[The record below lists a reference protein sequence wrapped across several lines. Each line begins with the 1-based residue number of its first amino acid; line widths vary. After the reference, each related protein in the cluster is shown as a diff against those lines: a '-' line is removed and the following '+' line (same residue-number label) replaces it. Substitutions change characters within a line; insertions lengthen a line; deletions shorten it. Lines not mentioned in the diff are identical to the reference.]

1 MDLTV
6 ERLFASPDHYLFAFE
21 GDQAVFRTMDRG
33 AYHRSIFLDHRI
45 AAADDKELRVPV
57 ATLTAFRDSRGI
69 AAPRTAWIFHV
80 AHCGSTLLAR
90 ALDRPDGQPRPARA
104 AAVASARPDPRSG
117 GDAWRAR
124 LRLAAALAGRRYRPD
139 APTIVK
145 ANVPVNFI
153 AADLLALDPS
163 APAILLYFP
172 LRAYLLAVLRSPAH
186 RQWVVNVTTQLDIA
200 GVAGLDV
207 AERAAALWLA
217 QMRLYAELLAHYPG
231 RAKPACRR
239 IARRAPPG
247 ARRRGRA
254 FRGRCRSRR
263 GRASCDLFQGPGSGV
278 RQCGAAPPAR
288 GQRGTARPRNRT
300 RAALGGRPAASRSVS
315 TARSSAPARRSSTT
329 EKKRPPR
336 GSRFSSV
343 AAPNDQ
349 RE

>member
-1 MDLTV
+1 MRPDYSSRDDETPDMDLTV

-57 ATLTAFRDSRGI
+57 ATLTAFGDSHGI

-90 ALDRPDGQPRPARA
+90 ALDRPDGNLVLREPRPLRQLGLT
-104 AAVASARPDPRSG
+104 RGPG

-139 APTIVK
+139 AATIVK

-217 QMRLYAELLAHYPG
+217 QMRLYTELLAHYRGTRSLHADELLDAPHPALAAAAAHFGVDADLDADALLTTYSKVPG
-231 RAKPACRR
+231 QAFDNAARLRLRADSAALLGPEIER
-239 IARRAPPG
+239 ARRWV
-247 ARRRGRA
+247 
-254 FRGRCRSRR
+254 
-263 GRASCDLFQGPGSGV
+263 D
-278 RQCGAAPPAR
+278 
-288 GQRGTARPRNRT
+288 
-300 RAALGGRPAASRSVS
+300 GRPLPVRLNRPLVGTS
-315 TARSSAPARRSSTT
+315 PALL
-329 EKKRPPR
+329 
-336 GSRFSSV
+336 
-343 AAPNDQ
+343 DD
-349 RE
+349 